1 MKLRRSGT
9 PREAEPN
16 AAAPDKAAADKAGA
30 DQQRSC
36 PQCGSLISSRAKTC
50 LHCNADLVAIA
61 KAEAAKIKQLQRQ
74 QQEKREE
81 AATLPTRVIVVI
93 VTALIVVAILALI
106 VQGSQESA
114 RLASTPTVTRTPTRT
129 VTPTRTP
136 QPSPTKASTP
146 TIPPPLEYIVKSG
159 DTPGAIAAFYDI
171 SVEEL
176 YGFNGKQPDDFI
188 IPGEVLKIPVPTPKP
203 TSTPTPIGFELT
215 RTPVPPTPAEAVYTV
230 QQGDTLL
237 AIAIKLKVSMEAIQQ
252 RNNIDDPSEL
262 QVGQPL
268 IIPLGATPT
277 FTPAPV
283 PANSTPT
290 PRSNYPAVRLL
301 TPLDGEIIV
310 GNDQPV
316 LLQWLSV
323 GVLQPNEL
331 YRAEVVQLNS
341 ARSPLTLRTLATS
354 WRLPLDLFPLPGD
367 RNRVFRWTVEIIRQV
382 GAGSDGA
389 PIYEVVSQL
398 SQYSFQWLA
407 AAPTPTATPTP
418 R

>member
-1 MKLRRSGT
+1 MKLRRFGT
-9 PREAEPN
+9 PHDAETNAPASEE
-16 AAAPDKAAADKAGA
+16 AAAE
-30 DQQRSC
+30 QQRSC
-36 PQCGSLISSRAKTC
+36 PQCGSLISTRAKTC

-61 KAEAAKIKQLQRQ
+61 RAEAAKVKQLQRQ

-81 AATLPTRVIVVI
+81 AALLPTRVIVVI

-136 QPSPTKASTP
+136 QPSPTTAATP
-146 TIPPPLEYIVKSG
+146 TIPPPLEYTVKSG
-159 DTPGAIAAFYDI
+159 DTPGGIASFYDI

-176 YGFNGKQPDDFI
+176 YGFNGKQPNDFI

-237 AIAIKLKVSMEAIQQ
+237 AIAIKLKISMDAIQK
-252 RNNIDDPSEL
+252 RNNITDPSAL
-262 QVGQPL
+262 QVGQQL

-283 PANSTPT
+283 PIDATPT
-290 PRSNYPAVRLL
+290 LRANYPAVKLL

-310 GNDQPV
+310 GNAQPV

-323 GVLQPNEL
+323 AVLQPNEL

-341 ARSPLTLRTLATS
+341 GRAPLTLRTLATS

-367 RNRVFRWTVEIIRQV
+367 RDRVFRWTVEIIRQV
-382 GAGSDGA
+382 GTGSDGA
-389 PIYEVVSQL
+389 PIYEVVSRL

-407 AAPTPTATPTP
+407 TAPTPTATPTP

>member
-1 MKLRRSGT
+1 MKLRRFGA
-9 PREAEPN
+9 PPDDQ
-16 AAAPDKAAADKAGA
+16 AAAPDKAAT
-30 DQQRSC
+30 DQQRVC
-36 PQCGSLISSRAKTC
+36 PQCGSMISARAKTC
-50 LHCNADLVAIA
+50 LHCGVDLVAIA
-61 KAEAAKIKQLQRQ
+61 RAEAAKVKQVQRQ
-74 QQEKREE
+74 QQEKRDE
-81 AATLPTRVIVVI
+81 AALLPTRVIVVI

-114 RLASTPTVTRTPTRT
+114 RLALTPTITRTPTRT

-136 QPSPTKASTP
+136 QPSPTRAATP
-146 TIPPPLEYIVKSG
+146 TIPPPLEYTVKSG
-159 DTPGAIAAFYDI
+159 DTPGGIAAFYDI

-176 YGFNGKQPDDFI
+176 YGYNGKQPDDFI
-188 IPGEVLKIPVPTPKP
+188 LPGEVLKIPVPTPKP
-203 TSTPTPIGFELT
+203 TATPTPIGFELT

-230 QQGDTLL
+230 QQGDTLSD
-237 AIAIKLKVSMEAIQQ
+237 IAIKVRIPMDVIQR
-252 RNNIDDPSEL
+252 RNNIADPSQL
-262 QVGQPL
+262 QVGQQL

-283 PANSTPT
+283 SANATPT
-290 PRSNYPAVRLL
+290 SPANYPAVKLL

-310 GNDQPV
+310 GNAEPV

-323 GVLQPNEL
+323 GVLRPNEL

-341 ARSPLTLRTLATS
+341 TRPPLSIRTLATS

-367 RNRVFRWTVEIIRQV
+367 RNRVFRWKVEIVRQV
-382 GAGSDGA
+382 GAGSDGQ
-389 PIYEVVSQL
+389 PIYSVVGQL

-407 AAPTPTATPTP
+407 AAPTPIPTPTP